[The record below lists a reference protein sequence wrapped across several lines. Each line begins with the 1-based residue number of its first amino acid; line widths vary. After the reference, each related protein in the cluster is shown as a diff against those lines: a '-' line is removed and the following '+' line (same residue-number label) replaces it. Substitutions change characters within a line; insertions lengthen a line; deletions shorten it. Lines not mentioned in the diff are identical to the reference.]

1 MLNVW
6 TDGSCLG
13 NPGAGG
19 AAAVSSHFAVCHGD
33 SATTNNAMEIFAV
46 IIALEKCLAL
56 GRLEVTIHTD
66 STYVKNGVEKWAA
79 NWEKNG
85 WKTASGGVV
94 KNQVGWKRLREL
106 EKKMVNLQWKWVKG
120 HSGDPG
126 NEKADT
132 LARKTAELF
141 GDVNNK

>member
-1 MLNVW
+1 MLDVW

-33 SATTNNAMEIFAV
+33 SATTNNAMEITAV
-46 IIALEKCLAL
+46 IVALEKCLSM
-56 GRLEVTIHTD
+56 GRLEATIHTD
-66 STYVKNGVEKWAA
+66 STYVKNGIEKWVQ

-85 WKTASGGVV
+85 WKTASGQDV
-94 KNQVGWKRLREL
+94 KNRAIWMRLRGL
-106 EKKMVNLQWKWVKG
+106 TRKMVNLQWRWVKG

-126 NEKADT
+126 NERADS
-132 LARKTAELF
+132 LARRAAELF
-141 GDVNNK
+141 GELNK